1 MSSSLNLCQFIGN
14 LGRDPEVR
22 ALKDGSKVVNLSL
35 AVSES
40 WKDKSSGERKERTE
54 WVRVVIWDEM
64 LADIAEKYLR
74 KGSKVYLS
82 GSLITRKWTDQQVD
96 KYSTEVVLRRFS
108 SKLVLLDSR
117 ESDAGSGRPQPAS
130 GGSGGDLSDEIIPFS
145 PCM

>member
-117 ESDAGSGRPQPAS
+117 ESDAESGRPQPAS
-130 GGSGGDLSDEIIPFS
+130 GAGGGELDDAIPFA